1 MTRFDDWYPRLV
13 DYVSRVRSL
22 PFEYGQHDCA
32 LFAAG
37 AVKAM
42 TGKDPAA
49 KLRGKYSTLAGGLK
63 KLRRLGFANHA
74 DFAASI
80 LPEVIEGPAFGQ
92 IGDIAALDLG
102 NGAWSLGLVQGSRI
116 FVTQPD
122 SAGLGTV
129 DLLTASRL
137 FRV

>member
-13 DYVSRVRSL
+13 AYVSRVRFL
-22 PFEYGQHDCA
+22 PFEYGRHDCA

-37 AVKAM
+37 AVEAM
-42 TGKDPAA
+42 TGNDPAA
-49 KLRGKYSTLAGGLK
+49 KLRGKYSTLAGGLR
-63 KLRRLGFANHA
+63 KLRRLGFDNHA
-74 DFAASI
+74 EFATSI

-102 NGAWSLGLVQGSRI
+102 GGAWSLGLVQGSRI
-116 FVTQPD
+116 FVTQSD

>member
-1 MTRFDDWYPRLV
+1 MKRFDDWYPRLAA
-13 DYVSRVRSL
+13 YVSSVRRL
-22 PFEYGQHDCA
+22 PFEYGRHDCA

-37 AVKAM
+37 AVAAM
-42 TGKDPAA
+42 TGIDPAA

-63 KLRRLGFANHA
+63 KLRRLGFDNHA

-80 LPEVIEGPAFGQ
+80 LPEVIEGPAFAQ
-92 IGDIAALDLG
+92 IGDIAAFDLG
-102 NGAWSLGLVQGSRI
+102 GAWSLGLVQGSRI

-122 SAGLGTV
+122 SAGLGSV